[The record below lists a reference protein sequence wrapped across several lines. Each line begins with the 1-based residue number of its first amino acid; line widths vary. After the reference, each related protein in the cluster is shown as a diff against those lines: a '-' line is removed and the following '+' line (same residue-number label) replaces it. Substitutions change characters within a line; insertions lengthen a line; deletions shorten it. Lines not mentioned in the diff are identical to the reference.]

1 MLVGL
6 KAHAMYWGFEDEGED
21 TAFGPV
27 VEELYRGQPLLA

>member
-1 MLVGL
+1 
-6 KAHAMYWGFEDEGED
+6 MYWGFEDEGED